1 MSPVAAPDLVVE
13 AVGRIDDVP
22 RAEWDAVAAGAA
34 VYSSHAWLRFV
45 ETFGDC
51 DHQYLLVR
59 SGGTLVAALPVYRFD
74 GAIPRYYDP
83 QYYGAPAD
91 RPVVLGGTRHG
102 YTSEYLVRPGLPDAV
117 RDAAVAALLDRLRA
131 EDAAATALLYL
142 TGDALAITPATPD
155 DRVFLLDAHA
165 RLPVDPS
172 GLAGYRAAVSENTAA
187 RMRKEMRKFADAGCR
202 AEVLRLSEC
211 HEHLG
216 ELSARVL
223 RRYGHQITADDE
235 AGRFAEQAATMD
247 DICHVVLA
255 RQGARVVGFTQF
267 FGWGATLFG
276 RVHGLDDEVARSAAL
291 YYNLTYYHAIEFAAA
306 NGFTAIDLGC
316 DSYEAKV
323 RRGARLHPLWG
334 LAAAPGWDADT
345 DREVA
350 ARARA
355 RAEEF
360 AAWDPRMTTVA
371 PHPHLET
378 R

>member
-13 AVGRIDDVP
+13 EVGRIDEVP
-22 RAEWDAVAAGAA
+22 RAEWDAVAAEAS

-51 DHQYLLVR
+51 EHRYLLVR
-59 SGGTLVAALPVYRFD
+59 RDGELVAALPVYRFEGD
-74 GAIPRYYDP
+74 IPRYYDP
-83 QYYGAPAD
+83 QYYGAPST

-102 YTSEYLVRPGLPDAV
+102 YTSEYLVRPGLPEDVSA
-117 RDAAVAALLDRLRA
+117 AAVAALLERLRA
-131 EDAAATALLYL
+131 DDAAATALLYL
-142 TGDALAITPATPD
+142 TGDALAMTPQGAD

-172 GLAGYRAAVSENTAA
+172 GLTGYRAEVSENTAA
-187 RMRKEMRKFADAGCR
+187 RMRKEMRKFSDAGCS

-216 ELSARVL
+216 ELSAQVL
-223 RRYGHQITADDE
+223 RRYGHEITAADE
-235 AGRFAEQAATMD
+235 AGRFAEQAASMD

-255 RQGARVVGFTQF
+255 RQGGRVVGFTQF
-267 FGWGATLFG
+267 FGWGGTLFG
-276 RVHGLDDEVARSAAL
+276 RVHGLDDDVARSAAL

-334 LAAAPGWDADT
+334 LAIAPGWDADT
-345 DREVA
+345 TREVA
-350 ARARA
+350 ARART

-360 AAWDPRMTTVA
+360 AAWDPRMSTVP

>member
-1 MSPVAAPDLVVE
+1 MSPVAVADLVVE
-13 AVGRIDDVP
+13 EAGRVEEVP
-22 RAEWDAVAAGAA
+22 RTEWDAVAAGAA

-51 DHQYLLVR
+51 EHRYLLVR
-59 SGGTLVAALPVYRFD
+59 RDGELVAALPVYRFE

-83 QYYGAPAD
+83 QYYGAPAGS
-91 RPVVLGGTRHG
+91 PVVLGGTRHG
-102 YTSEYLVRPGLPDAV
+102 YSSEYLIRPGLSEDV
-117 RDAAVAALLDRLRA
+117 RAAAVAALLERLRA
-131 EDAAATALLYL
+131 EDAAATAVLYL
-142 TGDALAITPATPD
+142 TDDALAMTPSSPD

-165 RLPVDPS
+165 RLPVEPS

-223 RRYGHQITADDE
+223 RRYGHEITAEAE
-235 AGRFAEQAATMD
+235 AGRFAEQVATMD

-255 RQGARVVGFTQF
+255 RQGGRVVGFTQF
-267 FGWGATLFG
+267 FGWGSTLFG
-276 RVHGLDDEVARSAAL
+276 RVHGLDDDMARSAAL

-334 LAAAPGWDADT
+334 LATAPGWDADT
-345 DREVA
+345 TREIA
-350 ARARA
+350 DRARA

-360 AAWDPRMTTVA
+360 AAWDPRMNTAV